1 MQSWMIG
8 SRVLKQDGKSTI
20 DENQSGEQQAP
31 FALALKKA
39 NSEHDR

>member
-1 MQSWMIG
+1 MDDGQQSPERG
-8 SRVLKQDGKSTI
+8 QQSTI
-20 DENQSGEQQAP
+20 DEIQSGERQAP